1 MVIRDILNRGIKY
14 LENSEYTNPFFE
26 VRLILSKILGYD
38 ISYLIS
44 HEDENIDKEIE
55 NKYFDILRRR
65 NNGEPLQYIFGIV
78 EFYGRDFFIDDNV
91 LIPRNDTEVSI
102 EVLKKLFENYK
113 IENFLEIGCGSGIV
127 SISMAIE
134 NKDIKFT
141 SCDISDYAINNTKK
155 NISKYN
161 LDNISVVKSNIY
173 SNIKDKYDII
183 YSNPPYIK
191 TEEIDYLQ
199 REVKDYEPHLALDG
213 GIDGLCFYRKIVSKL
228 DKFLKKDG
236 FVVFEIGHN
245 QSSEL
250 RNILSEY
257 NFFIIK
263 DMSGRDRVVIA
274 SKGEID
280 VRKFA
285 SI

>member
-257 NFFIIK
+257 NFFVIK